1 MRLTDFQRTSIIET
15 SKNVFGEN
23 SKVYLFG
30 SRLDDS
36 KRGGDIDLF
45 VECDG
50 QYNELKNI
58 LRFSSLLQ
66 RKIGEQKI
74 DIIVKSFGV
83 CDERDIVVEAM
94 ATGLLLS

>member
-1 MRLTDFQRTSIIET
+1 MRLTDFQKASIIET
-15 SKNVFGEN
+15 CKESFGVS

-30 SRLDDS
+30 SRVDDS

-45 VECDG
+45 VECEKP
-50 QYNELKNI
+50 YNKLTNI

-74 DIIVKSFGV
+74 DIIVHTFGEN
-83 CDERDIVVEAM
+83 DERPIVIEAR
-94 ATGLLLS
+94 ATGVALD